1 MNTIRIFLWGLVAAM
16 TIHGFLHADD
26 YGTAA
31 TVLGG
36 VSLTMSI
43 WKESISEATR
53 SLFWSQP
60 RYVGI
65 PRALVVAA
73 LKETTMHPGIHTIPQ
88 LQTALTGHHQSWERF
103 RTHEVQWMLR
113 HSELIGGLL
122 SDPDGRDVWSFWET
136 RMQSAHDELTA
147 ATQKA
152 RDCLVPAEFVKRIG
166 LCKTDDA
173 RIQKYT
179 ARLARATAAMSVWR
193 KILYFQEH
201 VEAPI
206 WWDSTNTIPHENMSD
221 AFVEY
226 RHQLRQLH
234 NVTDPADKRVTHLT
248 AAAREMARYVN
259 TLSVWESQLMESL
272 LLGDLW
278 TACLEHIRLR
288 EGRVRELMM
297 AAGIQDM
304 LNAHERIFNASLRVT
319 KETKTV
325 QEWFGEMA
333 SYAWWLGDDIPN
345 IVRRC
350 ISQETGDC
358 KRIGPTEI
366 ATLSAQM
373 LEQRRI
379 INDWTRRVFIGMW
392 NGMPVVFLLFLLEIV
407 VLCIPQRRL
416 ITFST
421 DSAMQEAP
429 PLLREA
435 PTNRA
440 LIGN

>member
-1 MNTIRIFLWGLVAAM
+1 
-16 TIHGFLHADD
+16 
-26 YGTAA
+26 
-31 TVLGG
+31 
-36 VSLTMSI
+36 
-43 WKESISEATR
+43 
-53 SLFWSQP
+53 
-60 RYVGI
+60 
-65 PRALVVAA
+65 
-73 LKETTMHPGIHTIPQ
+73 
-88 LQTALTGHHQSWERF
+88 
-103 RTHEVQWMLR
+103 
-113 HSELIGGLL
+113 
-122 SDPDGRDVWSFWET
+122 
-136 RMQSAHDELTA
+136 
-147 ATQKA
+147 
-152 RDCLVPAEFVKRIG
+152 
-166 LCKTDDA
+166 
-173 RIQKYT
+173 
-179 ARLARATAAMSVWR
+179 
-193 KILYFQEH
+193 
-201 VEAPI
+201 
-206 WWDSTNTIPHENMSD
+206 
-221 AFVEY
+221 
-226 RHQLRQLH
+226 
-234 NVTDPADKRVTHLT
+234 
-248 AAAREMARYVN
+248 
-259 TLSVWESQLMESL
+259 
-272 LLGDLW
+272 
-278 TACLEHIRLR
+278 
-288 EGRVRELMM
+288 MM

-421 DSAMQEAP
+421 DPITDTNQPM
-429 PLLREA
+429 LREA
-435 PTNRA
+435 HTSRA